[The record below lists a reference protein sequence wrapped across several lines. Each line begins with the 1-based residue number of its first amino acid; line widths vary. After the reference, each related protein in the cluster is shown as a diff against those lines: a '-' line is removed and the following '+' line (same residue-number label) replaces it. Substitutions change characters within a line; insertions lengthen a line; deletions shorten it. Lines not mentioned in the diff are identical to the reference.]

1 MARPFIVFITGK
13 LAAGALQPIVRRLAD
28 SLDFD
33 FQIITAKISVA
44 ALITPDWLIGK
55 LQVPSAA
62 TRIILP
68 GLCSGPLE
76 NLQRHVGA
84 IPIERGPKDLRELP
98 DYFRQPRGADNYG
111 QSDIQI
117 LAEIN
122 NADRLSL
129 VELIAQADRYRAS
142 GADLIDLGCSPG
154 ATWTEIADAVREL
167 KARGFRLSIDSFN
180 PVEVAAATGAGAEL
194 VLSVNSSNVAAA
206 RDWGVEV
213 VAIPDYAGE
222 GDWLDNLRR
231 TVERL
236 EKDGVRY
243 RLDPILEP
251 IGFGFAKSLQRYLL
265 TREALP
271 AAEMLMGIG
280 NLTEMTEVDSA
291 GVNALLIGICQEQR
305 IRSILTTEV
314 IHWAKSSVAEIAAA
328 RQLMKYAVDQ
338 GSVPKKVDHRLV
350 MLRGQKPFE
359 LGEEELRRLQSLVT
373 DRNFRL
379 FAERGDIIA
388 FNAEKFEADSDP
400 FELFER
406 LGVTDASHAFYLG
419 WEMMKAATALQLGK
433 RYVQDQALDW
443 GLLTRDEIS
452 HRAKKNKP
460 ESES

>member
-1 MARPFIVFITGK
+1 MARPFIVFVTGK
-13 LAAGALQPIVRRLAD
+13 LATGALEPIVRRLAD

-55 LQVPSAA
+55 LQIPPGA

-76 NLQRHVGA
+76 NLQRHVGE

-98 DYFRQPRGADNYG
+98 DYFRQPRAAETYGA
-111 QSDIQI
+111 SDIEI

-122 NADRLSL
+122 NADRLSIA
-129 VELIAQADRYRAS
+129 ELIAQADGYRDS
-142 GADLIDLGCSPG
+142 GADRIDLGCSPG

-167 KARGFRLSIDSFN
+167 KSRGFRLSVDSFN
-180 PVEVAAATGAGAEL
+180 AFEVAAATRAGAEL
-194 VLSVNSSNVAAA
+194 VLSVNNSNAEAA
-206 RDWGVEV
+206 RDWGAEV
-213 VAIPDYAGE
+213 VAIPDNAGE
-222 GDWLDNLRR
+222 PDWLDNLKR

-251 IGFGFAKSLQRYLL
+251 IGFGFAKSIQRYLQ
-265 TREALP
+265 TREAFP
-271 AAEMLMGIG
+271 DSEMLMGIG

-291 GVNALLIGICQEQR
+291 GVNALLIGICQEQG
-305 IRSILTTEV
+305 IRSVLTTEV
-314 IHWAKSSVAEIAAA
+314 IHWAKSCVAEVAAA

-338 GSVPKKVDHRLV
+338 GVVPKKIDHRLV
-350 MLRGQKPFE
+350 MLRGQKPLE
-359 LGEEELRRLQSLVT
+359 SGDEELHRLQSLVT

-379 FAERGDIIA
+379 FVERGRFFA
-388 FNAEKFEADSDP
+388 FNAERFEEDADP
-400 FELFER
+400 FDLFER

-419 WEMMKAATALQLGK
+419 WEMMKAATAIQLGK

-443 GLLTRDEIS
+443 GLLTREEIS